1 MSIRPYQREFVAA
14 TFDALM
20 EVDRVLSVAPTG
32 SGKTVMAGEIIRQA
46 GRRVLFLADA
56 RELVYQ
62 AANKLG
68 KWAGLLADVEMG
80 DHHANPSADLV
91 VATTQSIARRLEK
104 YTPDAFGLII
114 VDEAH
119 RNTLGAQA
127 QSVLNYFAGAQTIGL
142 TATPFRSDKR
152 ELGEFYQKVSDCDV
166 GLVRLIKE
174 GWLSRIVIK
183 SVASGINLAG
193 VRTRGGDFREDDLG
207 AAIVP
212 HLDTLARILA
222 EHAPDRRTVAFLPL
236 RETSRQFVEA
246 CRLYGLR
253 AIHVDGDDRDGIKHF
268 RDGSPGVISNAQL
281 LSTGWDEPCVDCVF
295 IARPTKSFT
304 LYSQMVGRGT
314 RIFDGKKNLLV
325 LDPLF
330 LDDEIG
336 GLIRPARLI
345 AKTEADVEAISKVI
359 DEAPG
364 LPIDLFDAEDAVEAA
379 EEKAKADR
387 AESLRRRMVEV
398 SHRRTKTV
406 DALEYALA
414 LDDPALAEY
423 EPETQWEAQPPTEKQ
438 LIRIEA
444 AGFEIASITCR
455 GHASKIIDQLVKRR
469 ELGLATPKQ
478 LKWLIRKGHPSP
490 NTATFAEAN
499 AFLDAQFGK
508 GNAA

>member
-1 MSIRPYQREFVAA
+1 MEIRPYQREFVAA

-32 SGKTVMAGEIIRQA
+32 SGKTVMSGEIIRQA

-62 AANKLG
+62 AADKLG
-68 KWAGLLADVEMG
+68 KWSGLVADVEMG
-80 DHHANPSADLV
+80 EHQANPSAELV
-91 VATTQSIARRLEK
+91 VATTQSIARRLDK
-104 YTPDAFGLII
+104 YSPDAFGLII

-127 QSVLNYFAGAQTIGL
+127 QTVLTYFAGAQVVGL

-152 ELGEFYQKVSDCDV
+152 ELGEFYQKIADCDV

-174 GWLSRIVIK
+174 GWLSRISIK
-183 SVASGINLAG
+183 SVASGIDLSG
-193 VRTRGGDFREDDLG
+193 VRTKGGDFREDDLG

-246 CRLYGLR
+246 CKLYGLR
-253 AIHVDGDDRDGIKHF
+253 AIHVDGEDRDGIRHF
-268 RDGSPGVISNAQL
+268 QTGEPGVISNAQL

-314 RIFDGKKNLLV
+314 RIFPGKSNLLV
-325 LDPLF
+325 IDPLF
-330 LDDEIG
+330 IDEDVG

-345 AKTEADVEAISKVI
+345 AKTEADAEAITKAI
-359 DEAPG
+359 ETAGDA
-364 LPIDLFDAEDAVEAA
+364 IDLFDAEDFAEAA

-387 AESLRRRMVEV
+387 AESLRRRMLEV

-444 AGFEIASITCR
+444 AGFELGSITCR
-455 GHASKIIDQLVKRR
+455 GHASKILDQLSKRR
-469 ELGLATPKQ
+469 DLGLATPKQ
-478 LKWLIRKGHPSP
+478 LKWLILKGHPSP
-490 NTATFAEAN
+490 NTATFAEAKE
-499 AFLDAQFGK
+499 FLDMKFGK
-508 GNAA
+508 TNAA